1 MKRIVLDSARFHDRK
16 EAHRY
21 LKEQFHFPVYYG
33 ENLDALH
40 DCLGEI
46 AEPVEV
52 IVPECIVEDTYLG
65 DYGAVLLQIF
75 LDTAGENPN
84 LKVLVG

>member
-52 IVPECIVEDTYLG
+52 LVPECIVEDTYLG
-65 DYGAVLLQIF
+65 GLRRRPAPDF
-75 LDTAGENPN
+75 P
-84 LKVLVG
+84 